1 MIDHFFQV
9 LFIMGSLLFGDGAEP
24 YGSEVGQPIAGSGQ
38 RAAVFFPPAHYLI
51 TALGV
56 WSSVSPVR
64 LLDTS
69 VGTRR

>member
-9 LFIMGSLLFGDGAEP
+9 LFVMGSLLFGDSAEP
-24 YGSEVGQPIAGSGQ
+24 YGSEVGQPIAGTFS
-38 RAAVFFPPAHYLI
+38 PPAHYLI

-64 LLDTS
+64 LFDTS

>member
-9 LFIMGSLLFGDGAEP
+9 LFVMGSLPFGAGAEP
-24 YGSEVGQPIAGSGQ
+24 YDPEVGQPIAGSGQ
-38 RAAVFFPPAHYLI
+38 LPLSPPAHYLI

>member
-1 MIDHFFQV
+1 MINHFFQV
-9 LFIMGSLLFGDGAEP
+9 LFVMGSLPLGAGAEP

-38 RAAVFFPPAHYLI
+38 LSFSSPAHYLI

-64 LLDTS
+64 LFDTS